1 MDKKKL
7 LITIALIL
15 VILLVAILGVKTY
28 MDTKEEDRIDT
39 QITTLNATYQK
50 FKNETDRTKQIEILN
65 SQIKELETIK
75 KSEGPESKITES
87 CEGIIQLMKQ
97 YLTTSYTTQISENTI
112 SNLEET
118 DDKERI
124 QTAKQNLEK
133 TIKFIESENLLTSK
147 EIKSHKTT
155 INKLIESYN
164 TRLEEIDKEEKAAQ
178 EAARKKK
185 ETSAKKKQE
194 QETTTE
200 RITAPGTYPFPDHYI
215 HFVPIDGVTGEKVYG
230 TDYDRWE
237 DPDTGI
243 VYFND
248 GTIDHGFDYTLD

>member
-15 VILLVAILGVKTY
+15 VILLAAILGVKTY
-28 MDTKEEDRIDT
+28 LDTKEEDRIDT
-39 QITTLNATYQK
+39 QITTFNATYQK

-178 EAARKKK
+178 EK
-185 ETSAKKKQE
+185 AKKQKE
-194 QETTTE
+194 ITTKPTETTTKHE
-200 RITAPGTYPFPDHYI
+200 GPYTYPYPDHFI
-215 HFVPIDGVTGEKVYG
+215 HLIPKDGNTGEFVYG
-230 TDYDRWE
+230 TDYDVWM

-243 VYFND
+243 CYKKD
-248 GTIDHGFDYTLD
+248 GTTF

>member
-178 EAARKKK
+178 ESARKKK
-185 ETSAKKKQE
+185 EAAKAK
-194 QETTTE
+194 ETTTAVQRVE
-200 RITAPGTYPFPDHYI
+200 GPYSYPYPDYFI
-215 HFVPIDGVTGEKVYG
+215 HFIPVDGETGEFVYG
-230 TDYDRWE
+230 TEYEFWE
-237 DPDTGI
+237 DPYTGI
-243 VYFND
+243 CYYKD
-248 GTIDHGFDYTLD
+248 GSSFTF